1 MKICVAGSGAF
12 GSALALTLAHAGKS
26 VTVFSRSGRCK
37 LPMLDTVSVSSD
49 PNVMSTAQVI
59 LIAVPAQR
67 LPDFLKSHKP
77 RLTKAALVACCKGI
91 NLETLEGPSAAIRRI
106 APNAVTAVLTGPS
119 FARDIANGLP
129 TALSLACA
137 DDAHGVELQNALSTD
152 TLRLYRTKDV
162 VGAEIGGALKNVIAI
177 GCGAA
182 IGAGLGESARSALL
196 TRGFGEMQTLAS
208 HLGAQ
213 PDTLLG
219 LSGLGDLTLTSTSNL
234 SRNYCHGLALGG
246 APTGNALDTV
256 EGIATADATARLAG
270 KLGLD
275 LPVCLAI
282 NLVCKQKL
290 SITEAVTRLMTRP
303 LKEE

>member
-91 NLETLEGPSAAIRRI
+91 NLETLDGPSAAIRRI
-106 APNAVTAVLTGPS
+106 VPDAVTAVLTGPS

-256 EGIATADATARLAG
+256 EGIATADATARLAR